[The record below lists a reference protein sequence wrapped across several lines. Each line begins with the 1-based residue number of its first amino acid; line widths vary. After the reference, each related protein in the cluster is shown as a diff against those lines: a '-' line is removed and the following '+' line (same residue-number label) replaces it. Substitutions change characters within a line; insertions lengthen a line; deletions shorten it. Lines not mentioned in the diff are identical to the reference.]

1 MAFRLLAARRG
12 LYVTGATAAAAACRY
27 RIARLEDAPSEPPKP
42 PGIYQEAQFDPT
54 SLEEVAELARQNL
67 SKSDLQYKLK
77 DAQDQQA
84 DERKRQAEYQAASR
98 QAQAQARQA
107 QRQETEETR
116 KRKQEEFQRRE
127 AFKAQLKEKTQE
139 ACARYDEELKAG
151 EEEDR
156 NCLLYTSPSPRDYA
170 ASRMP
175 SSA

>member
-54 SLEEVAELARQNL
+54 SIEEVAELARQNL

-84 DERKRQAEYQAASR
+84 DERKRQAEYQQASR
-98 QAQAQARQA
+98 QAQ
-107 QRQETEETR
+107 
-116 KRKQEEFQRRE
+116 
-127 AFKAQLKEKTQE
+127 
-139 ACARYDEELKAG
+139 
-151 EEEDR
+151 
-156 NCLLYTSPSPRDYA
+156 
-170 ASRMP
+170 
-175 SSA
+175 